1 MATVEE
7 RIEKLKQ
14 RQAQLKAQEKKLLAQ
29 KSKAERNART
39 KRLIEVGA
47 IVEKAIGIELDTPEK
62 KEKLQKIL
70 LQERQA
76 RNGNTYSYAAFFRTQ
91 LEADQDKE

>member
-70 LQERQA
+70 RL
-76 RNGNTYSYAAFFRTQ
+76 FPV
-91 LEADQDKE
+91 

>member
-1 MATVEE
+1 MPTVEE

-47 IVEKAIGIELDTPEK
+47 IIEKALGIEFDTPEK
-62 KEKLQKIL
+62 KIKLQNLL
-70 LQERQA
+70 LQERSG
-76 RNGNTYSYAAFFRTQ
+76 RNNSTYSYASFFRSQ
-91 LEADQDKE
+91 IEADQDRE